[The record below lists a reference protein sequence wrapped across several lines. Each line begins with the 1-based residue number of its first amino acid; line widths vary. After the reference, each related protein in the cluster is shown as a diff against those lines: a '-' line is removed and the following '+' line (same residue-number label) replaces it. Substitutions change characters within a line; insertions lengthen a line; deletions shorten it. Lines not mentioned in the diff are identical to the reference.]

1 VTRRPRG
8 LAARLLTAQLLVIA
22 AGAVTLVLAALAA
35 GPPLFRAHVRMALG
49 TVSPA
54 LERHLDDAFAA
65 AAGIALGIGAAVAAV
80 TAVAVSLLIT
90 RRLSRP
96 LRDLSGAA
104 AAVAAGDH
112 AARIRAPG
120 SARNSTRSPGQST

>member
-80 TAVAVSLLIT
+80 AVSLLIT